1 MFQQTFQYKVSQ
13 VEEILRRYLPQE
25 ATHQQVIAEA
35 MEYALMG
42 GGKRLRPIFMAEVCE
57 MCGGAREEELQPFMA
72 AIEMIHAYS
81 LVHDDLP
88 AMDDDDYR
96 RGRLTTHKVYGE
108 AMGILCGDAL
118 LNYAFETA
126 AKAFDA
132 TADPAKIGRAVRV
145 LAEGSGLYGM
155 LGGQV
160 VDVQM
165 EGAPLNESQLEFI
178 YRLKT
183 GALIETSMKIGAIL
197 AGADETQVAQ
207 AGKIARDVGM
217 AFQIRDD
224 LLDVVGDEEKI
235 GKPVG
240 SDEKNGKCTYVTL
253 FGVEESRRKVEEYS
267 DRALYNLTVLEEE
280 TGRNEFL
287 EELITALIAR
297 ER

>member
-1 MFQQTFQYKVSQ
+1 MFALTFKYKVSQ
-13 VEEILRRYLPQE
+13 VEEILRRFLPSDV
-25 ATHQQVIAEA
+25 TQQRVIAEA

-42 GGKRLRPIFMAEVCE
+42 GGKRLRPIFMAEVYE
-57 MCGGAREEELQPFMA
+57 LFGGTQEDEIQPFMA
-72 AIEMIHAYS
+72 AIEMIHSYS

-88 AMDDDDYR
+88 AMDNDDYR
-96 RGRLTTHKVYGE
+96 RGRETTHKVYGE
-108 AMGILCGDAL
+108 AMGILAGDAL

-126 AKAFDA
+126 CKAFE
-132 TADPAKIGRAVRV
+132 TTQDPAKVGRAVRT
-145 LAEGSGLYGM
+145 LAEGAGLYGM

-160 VDVQM
+160 VDVAM
-165 EGAPLNESQLEFI
+165 EGKPLTEKQIDFI

-183 GALIETSMKIGAIL
+183 GALIETAMKVGAIL
-197 AGADETQVAQ
+197 AGASDEQVETI
-207 AGKIARDVGM
+207 GRIAMDIGM

-224 LLDVVGDEEKI
+224 VLDVEGDTEKI

-253 FGVEESRRKVEEYS
+253 FGLEEAKKKVEEYS
-267 DRALYNLTVLEEE
+267 DRALLAFTILEED

-287 EELITALIAR
+287 EELIVALIAR

>member
-1 MFQQTFQYKVSQ
+1 MFALTFKYKVSQ
-13 VEEILRRYLPQE
+13 VEEILRRFLPSDV
-25 ATHQQVIAEA
+25 TQQRVIAEA

-42 GGKRLRPIFMAEVCE
+42 GGKRLRPIFMAEVYE
-57 MCGGAREEELQPFMA
+57 LFGGTQEDEIQPFMA
-72 AIEMIHAYS
+72 AIEMIHSYS

-88 AMDDDDYR
+88 AMDNDDYR
-96 RGRLTTHKVYGE
+96 RGRETTHKVYGE
-108 AMGILCGDAL
+108 AMGILAGDAL

-126 AKAFDA
+126 CKAFE
-132 TADPAKIGRAVRV
+132 TTQDPAKVGRAVRT
-145 LAEGSGLYGM
+145 LAEGAGLYGM

-160 VDVQM
+160 VDVAM
-165 EGAPLNESQLEFI
+165 EGRPLTEKQIDFI

-183 GALIETSMKIGAIL
+183 GALIETAMKVGAIL
-197 AGADETQVAQ
+197 AGASDEQVETI
-207 AGKIARDVGM
+207 GRIAMDIGM

-224 LLDVVGDEEKI
+224 VLDVEGDTEKI

-253 FGVEESRRKVEEYS
+253 FGLEEAKKKVEEYS
-267 DRALYNLTVLEEE
+267 DRALLAFTILEED

-287 EELITALIAR
+287 EELIVALIAR

>member
-1 MFQQTFQYKVSQ
+1 MFALTFKYKVSQ
-13 VEEILRRYLPQE
+13 VEEILRRFLPSDV
-25 ATHQQVIAEA
+25 TQQRVIAEA

-42 GGKRLRPIFMAEVCE
+42 GGKRLRPIFMAEVYE
-57 MCGGAREEELQPFMA
+57 LFGGTQEDEIQPFMA
-72 AIEMIHAYS
+72 AIEMIHSYS

-88 AMDDDDYR
+88 AMDNDDYR
-96 RGRLTTHKVYGE
+96 RGRETTHKVYGE
-108 AMGILCGDAL
+108 AMGILAGDAL

-126 AKAFDA
+126 CKAFE
-132 TADPAKIGRAVRV
+132 TTQDPAKVGRAVRT
-145 LAEGSGLYGM
+145 LAEGAGLYGM

-160 VDVQM
+160 VDVAM
-165 EGAPLNESQLEFI
+165 EGKALTEKQIDFI

-183 GALIETSMKIGAIL
+183 GALIETAMKVGAIL
-197 AGADETQVAQ
+197 AGASDEQVETI
-207 AGKIARDVGM
+207 GRIAMDIGM

-224 LLDVVGDEEKI
+224 VLDVEGDTEKI

-253 FGVEESRRKVEEYS
+253 FGLEEAKKKVEEYS
-267 DRALYNLTVLEEE
+267 DRALLAFTILEED

-287 EELITALIAR
+287 EELIVALIAR

>member
-1 MFQQTFQYKVSQ
+1 MFQTAFKYRVSQ
-13 VEEILRRYLPQE
+13 VEELLGRYLPQDL
-25 ATHQQVIAEA
+25 THQQVIADA

-42 GGKRLRPIFMAEVCE
+42 GGKRLRPIFMAEVYQLF
-57 MCGGAREEELQPFMA
+57 GGTKEEEIQPFMA

-88 AMDDDDYR
+88 AMDDDALR
-96 RGRLTTHKVYGE
+96 RGRETTHIRFGE
-108 AMGILCGDAL
+108 AMGILAGDAL

-126 AKAFDA
+126 CKAFEGA
-132 TADPAKIGRAVRV
+132 QDPAKIGRALKT

-160 VDVQM
+160 VDVSM
-165 EGAPLNESQLEFI
+165 EGKPLTEAQLEFI

-183 GALIETSMKIGAIL
+183 GALIATAMKVGAIL
-197 AGADETQVAQ
+197 AGAGDAQVRQ
-207 AGKIARDVGM
+207 VGQIAIDVGM

-224 LLDVVGDEEKI
+224 VLDVVGDAGKI

-240 SDEKNGKCTYVTL
+240 SDEKNEKCTYVTL
-253 FGVEESRRKVEEYS
+253 FGVEEAKRKVEEYS
-267 DRALYNLTVLEEE
+267 DRALYNLTILEEE

-287 EELITALIAR
+287 EELITALVAR